1 MEGDTEA
8 QKCILVL
15 RGNTNTKHTRG
26 RGTCSLETTGGG
38 VDEQQWAERAGSV
51 GAGLSRQ
58 HRRGRWHRTPAAHHA
73 PRRAAAAHTFRRGY
87 APLGCAG
94 AAPPN
99 ICTTAPDCPRSH
111 ACWREVIALASM
123 QTTASASRTVP
134 TGPCGTHAEHGGTRA
149 PAAAA
154 REPARRRHSTAA
166 PVREL
171 LRRRA

>member
-1 MEGDTEA
+1 MIHRSAKAYTSFYAGT
-8 QKCILVL
+8 QIQ
-15 RGNTNTKHTRG
+15 NTHAD
-26 RGTCSLETTGGG
+26 
-38 VDEQQWAERAGSV
+38 VERAPSRQPAAASTSSSGPNVPASD